1 MEKKSS
7 VSLEVIQEMWQKDS
21 VVNQDELD
29 TESLKIPQL
38 HAKYYQL
45 YNTILLLRKQAEQQH
60 SSILLER
67 RKFYMGKAET
77 QVYIDEPFP
86 YKVRD
91 KEDLKL
97 YLEADEKLS
106 KIRLKIDYYDT
117 MLKYLE
123 EILKQI
129 SNRTYQI
136 KNAIEWRRF
145 SAGYGRSYYKQEE

>member
-1 MEKKSS
+1 
-7 VSLEVIQEMWQKDS
+7 
-21 VVNQDELD
+21 
-29 TESLKIPQL
+29 
-38 HAKYYQL
+38 
-45 YNTILLLRKQAEQQH
+45 
-60 SSILLER
+60 
-67 RKFYMGKAET
+67 MGKAET

-91 KEDLKL
+91 KDDLKI
-97 YLEADEKLS
+97 YLEADEKIS

-145 SAGYGRSYYKQEE
+145 TAGYG

>member
-21 VVNQDELD
+21 EVNQDELD
-29 TESLKIPQL
+29 AESLKIPQL

-97 YLEADEKLS
+97 YLEADEKIS

-145 SAGYGRSYYKQEE
+145 TAGYG

>member
-21 VVNQDELD
+21 EVNQDELD

-38 HAKYYQL
+38 HAKYDQL

-97 YLEADEKLS
+97 YLEADEKIS

-145 SAGYGRSYYKQEE
+145 SAGYG

>member
-21 VVNQDELD
+21 EVNQDELD

-45 YNTILLLRKQAEQQH
+45 YNTILLLRRQAEQQH

-97 YLEADEKLS
+97 YLEADEKIS

-145 SAGYGRSYYKQEE
+145 TAGYG

>member
-1 MEKKSS
+1 MEKKFS

-21 VVNQDELD
+21 IVNQDELD

-60 SSILLER
+60 SNILLER

-97 YLEADEKLS
+97 YLEADEKIS

-136 KNAIEWRRF
+136 KNAIDFRRF
-145 SAGYGRSYYKQEE
+145 TAGYG

>member
-91 KEDLKL
+91 KEDLRL

-145 SAGYGRSYYKQEE
+145 SAGYG

>member
-21 VVNQDELD
+21 EVNQDELD

-45 YNTILLLRKQAEQQH
+45 YNTILLLRRQAEQQH

-106 KIRLKIDYYDT
+106 KIRLKIDYYET

-145 SAGYGRSYYKQEE
+145 TAGYG